1 MEAHALYKLL
11 EKYRQGSCS
20 PEELEL
26 LERWYASLG
35 KDRPDSLL
43 EEGSEAARLLTD
55 RKLQELRTAVTRESR
70 VLPFRKRV
78 LRWAAVVSGLILLAG
93 SAAYYFKPA
102 SRQNELVRDH
112 RIPAPHS
119 RHITLPDGSLAVLQ
133 AGSRLEY
140 PSAFSGRI
148 REVTLTGEAYFDIR
162 PDAARSFVI
171 HSGSLR
177 TTVLGTA
184 FNIRAYEGSPEIT
197 VSVTR
202 GKVKVETEQEG
213 RLLAVLTPDQ
223 QVVYNNMEATAIRQP
238 LAADSAIQWL
248 RKDMVFE
255 NLPFAVVAQAI
266 GNRYH
271 VNIRFESEE
280 LANCPIR
287 ASFNGTEPLE
297 TVLSV
302 VCGIRNASYT
312 IEDDNNVLITGK
324 GCQQPN
330 NTAK

>member
-1 MEAHALYKLL
+1 MEAHALYELL

-20 PEELEL
+20 PEELER
-26 LERWYASLG
+26 LEAWYASLG

-43 EEGSEAARLLTD
+43 EEGSDTAKLLAAN
-55 RKLQELRTAVTRESR
+55 KLQELRAALGRERR
-70 VLPFRKRV
+70 VVPLRRKL
-78 LRWAAVVSGLILLAG
+78 LRWAAVLSGLIVLAGGIRYYLKSESRQSLLAKEHG
-93 SAAYYFKPA
+93 
-102 SRQNELVRDH
+102 
-112 RIPAPHS
+112 IPAAHS
-119 RHITLPDGSLAVLQ
+119 RHITLPDGSLVILH

-140 PSAFSGRI
+140 PPSFGGI
-148 REVTLTGEAYFDIR
+148 REVTLAGEAYFDIR
-162 PDAARSFVI
+162 PDTAKPFVI

-184 FNIRAYEGSPEIT
+184 FNIRAYEGSPEVT

-223 QVVYNNMEATAIRQP
+223 QVVYNDLEATAVSQP
-238 LAADSAIQWL
+238 VTADSAIRWV

-255 NLPFAVVAQAI
+255 NLPFAAVAKAI
-266 GNRYH
+266 SNRYH
-271 VNIRFESEE
+271 VSISFENEG
-280 LANCPIR
+280 LAACPIR

-312 IEDDNNVLITGK
+312 IEDENSILITGE
-324 GCQQPN
+324 GCLQ
-330 NTAK
+330 